1 MSRIVSELI
10 YKLVADNKE
19 LTASLAKSEKDVERL
34 AKSFDT
40 AGKALSK
47 GLTVPLVAAGVGMLK
62 LASDA
67 GNAADRLLDLEQI
80 TGLSTDTLQEFKNV
94 AVVAGVDFESLVGS
108 LTKFT
113 ARLDSIESE
122 GGPAA
127 DAVKSL
133 GVAIRDANGNV
144 RSADE
149 LFPEFLD
156 KLNRV
161 ENITERNALAQNI
174 FGKSLEALAPVLSL
188 TADQI
193 EAARKEAHALGVV
206 QSKDALNAANNYR
219 IELEKLK
226 LSIQGQVQA
235 IGQELVPVMQSLLP
249 IVGDA
254 ARSVAGLLRSFSGLP
269 IETQKT
275 VFAVGA
281 FLAAL
286 GPTLIAVGGLT
297 KLVGGATLAVK
308 ALTVALAANPL
319 VIAGIAVAAGIGLVA
334 KALSDI
340 KKTGDEIQE
349 ARTFDISDSIE
360 ENRKK
365 MEALRVE
372 TQAAFDRVKEV
383 PQNLKA
389 SFREQAQELAA
400 TYREF
405 EKQLAAQ
412 EEQERLASLYRQ
424 RTEEI
429 TKAEQA
435 RTLELQKQKVLQD
448 EIQKKV
454 EQRYLD
460 ARGKVLQIL
469 DAEKTEYQ
477 LIQEEIDALQK
488 TPWASGKLEDD
499 RLRAIEILR
508 GRQQAIIDQELQAA
522 YSAAEANEAKE
533 RQRLDDIAKRKKAE
547 EDAAAAELAAIERA
561 KQAYKEAFL
570 ERLSLTQGLVSK
582 FFNIGREIYANEK
595 QDAENRYALEK
606 ERIEREIVD
615 EEEKKIALEKL
626 EKERAEQAL
635 NIKQKEAIANK
646 AVALFDIAINTASA
660 IVKSLPNVF
669 LAATVGALGA
679 AQAAVVSTRPI
690 PKFAEGV
697 QDYVVPPGFPNDSFP
712 ILVQSGESV
721 TVKTPEQ
728 RASSQKSVNVPVYF
742 SAPGFKESLLGV
754 IQVALKDGELV
765 VDARNATN
773 LGAAIRSVL

>member
-47 GLTVPLVAAGVGMLK
+47 GLTVPLVAAGAGMLK

-133 GVAIRDANGNV
+133 GVAIRDANGNL

-193 EAARKEAHALGVV
+193 EAARKEAHALGAV

-219 IELEKLK
+219 VELEKLK

-319 VIAGIAVAAGIGLVA
+319 VVAGIAVAAGIGLVA

-349 ARTFDISDSIE
+349 ARTFDISDSLE

-365 MEALRVE
+365 MEALRIE

-412 EEQERLASLYRQ
+412 EEQERLASLYKQ

-429 TKAEQA
+429 TKAEQS

-488 TPWASGKLEDD
+488 TPWASGQLEQD

-508 GRQQAIIDQELQAA
+508 GRQQAIIDQELQGAFE
-522 YSAAEANEAKE
+522 AAEANEAKE
-533 RQRLDDIAKRKKAE
+533 RQRLEDIAKRKKAE

-561 KQAYKEAFL
+561 KQAYREAFL
-570 ERLSLTQGLVSK
+570 ERLSLTQGLVSQ

-615 EEEKKIALEKL
+615 EEEKKAALEEL

-646 AVALFDIAINTASA
+646 ALALFDIAINTASA

-669 LAATVGALGA
+669 LAAAVGALGA
-679 AQAAVVSTRPI
+679 AQAAVVATRPI

-697 QDYVVPPGFPNDSFP
+697 QDFVVPPGFPNDSFP
-712 ILVQSGESV
+712 ILVQSGETV
-721 TVKTPEQ
+721 TVETPEQ
-728 RASSQKSVNVPVYF
+728 RAASTKSVTVPVSF
-742 SAPGFKESLLGV
+742 TAPGFKSNLLGV
-754 IQVALKDGELV
+754 IQVALRDGELV
-765 VDARNATN
+765 VDARQTTN
-773 LGAAIRSVL
+773 LGAAVRSFL